1 MKRMAA
7 PLLAVIIFSLLFG
20 CSKIYAPP
28 ATPVCASPEAKGSVL
43 CAVAQR
49 LNTSPEQLDSAFLDA
64 ALVGIGTKLVSA
76 AELKAAVGKAQK
88 WVGERNILTIDGL
101 TQYLVKEATVDP
113 ALALLLSR
121 RLGVINLPD
130 LGTKALTTY
139 DVTLVKAGLQH
150 QLDQLAWF

>member
-7 PLLAVIIFSLLFG
+7 IALVLLFALG
-20 CSKIYAPP
+20 CSKIYTPP
-28 ATPVCASPEAKGSVL
+28 ATPICAAPEAAGSVL

-64 ALVGIGTKLVSA
+64 ALVGIGTKVISA
-76 AELKAAVGKAQK
+76 AELKAAVGKAQA
-88 WVGERNILTIDGL
+88 WVDKQPAFTIDAL
-101 TQYLVKEATVDP
+101 TKYLIGESTVDP
-113 ALALLLSR
+113 ALAILLSR

-130 LGTKALTTY
+130 LGVRPLTAY

>member
-1 MKRMAA
+1 MKHIG
-7 PLLAVIIFSLLFG
+7 LALALIIALSG
-20 CSKIYAPP
+20 CSKIYTPP
-28 ATPVCASPEAKGSVL
+28 SAPVCAAPEASGSVL

-64 ALVGIGTKLVSA
+64 ALVGIGTKVVSA
-76 AELKAAVGKAQK
+76 AELNAAVGKAQA
-88 WVGERNILTIDGL
+88 WVDKQPAFTIDAL
-101 TQYLVKEATVDP
+101 TKYLVKESTVDP

-130 LGTKALTTY
+130 LGVKPLTAY

-150 QLDQLAWF
+150 QMNQLAWF

>member
-1 MKRMAA
+1 MKHIG
-7 PLLAVIIFSLLFG
+7 LAVMLIIALLG

-28 ATPVCASPEAKGSVL
+28 ATPVCAAPEAAGSVL

-49 LNTSPEQLDSAFLDA
+49 LNTSPEQLDSVFLDA
-64 ALVGIGTKLVSA
+64 ALVGIGTKVISA
-76 AELKAAVGKAQK
+76 SELKAAVGKAQA
-88 WVGERNILTIDGL
+88 WVEKQSTFSIDLLTK
-101 TQYLVKEATVDP
+101 YLVKEATIDP

-130 LGTKALTTY
+130 LGVKPLTPY

-150 QLDQLAWF
+150 QMDQLAWF